1 MKDLLITKWRTLSV
15 EGGKDDV
22 EGGTGRTLSVEGG
35 KDDVEGGSVCVLV
48 VSLYTWLC
56 LSS

>member
-22 EGGTGRTLSVEGG
+22 EGGTGSLTLHVVMSELLNNG
-35 KDDVEGGSVCVLV
+35 CV
-48 VSLYTWLC
+48 
-56 LSS
+56 

>member
-15 EGGKDDV
+15 GGGKDDV
-22 EGGTGRTLSVEGG
+22 E
-35 KDDVEGGSVCVLV
+35 